1 MRLKPFSSIGSWKF
15 YHLQIRSKNIHVW
28 AILGWIGSQKKQDLQ
43 LTMSTSARPTLVSSA
58 PRQPAS
64 AVPAPPTAA
73 FPPATPTRSHRADS
87 DRWPTCKRAD
97 SPTRAP
103 STADSVADTVP
114 VSADSAAATVP
125 VSVDSDAA
133 KIFFF
138 SLSSY
143 PWCYRNTLHLFT
155 PKN

>member
-1 MRLKPFSSIGSWKF
+1 MSEQFWVGLDRK
-15 YHLQIRSKNIHVW
+15 
-28 AILGWIGSQKKQDLQ
+28 KKQDLQ
-43 LTMSTSARPTLVSSA
+43 LTMLTSARPTLVSSA

-103 STADSVADTVP
+103 STADLADSVADTVP

>member
-1 MRLKPFSSIGSWKF
+1 
-15 YHLQIRSKNIHVW
+15 
-28 AILGWIGSQKKQDLQ
+28 
-43 LTMSTSARPTLVSSA
+43 MSTSARPTLVSSA

-103 STADSVADTVP
+103 STADLADSVADTVP

-138 SLSSY
+138 FLCLPTLGVTEIHYTYLRRKIKQMAPGLDYFSLR
-143 PWCYRNTLHLFT
+143 C
-155 PKN
+155 